1 MTVLNW
7 NLIKKFPTITE
18 EKGKREILFLNHISV
33 EDICISVKSFNKIT
47 NFNKLYLDCW

>member
-1 MTVLNW
+1 MSILYW

-18 EKGKREILFLNHISV
+18 EKGKREILFEIIFSV

-47 NFNKLYLDCW
+47 NFNKLYLD